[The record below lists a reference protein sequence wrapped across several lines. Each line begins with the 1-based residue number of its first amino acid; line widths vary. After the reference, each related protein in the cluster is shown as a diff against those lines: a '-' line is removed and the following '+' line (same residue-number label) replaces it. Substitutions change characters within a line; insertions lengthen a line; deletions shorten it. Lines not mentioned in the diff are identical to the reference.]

1 MSRALPLSPPTTPG
15 SPITQGTPSGAPASS
30 PAGPRSPLGALLVR
44 VRGALPVLPVV
55 AVVAL
60 LGLPIAPSGE
70 GGASIADAMSGLL
83 VVGCAV
89 RLVRDR
95 RRPLSPG
102 AAAVLAL
109 PVIGIAVAAADAA
122 GPGAG
127 LTGLTRYLQ
136 IFVLAP
142 SAVVLLVRD
151 RRDLRLLAWAF
162 VALALWQGTVGVHQY
177 VTGTGASYQGE
188 DVRAVGTFGPT
199 DVMGMAT
206 VVAFGLVC
214 AVALALGSGTARQRT
229 PAVVCALAL
238 LPPLALSFSRGAWIA
253 TALACGAQLALA
265 GVRRAVKVGAVVA
278 AVAVI
283 LVGGLGV
290 GTEMLQQRLD
300 SITQV
305 TDAPDQ
311 SVVDRYTM
319 WAAAVDMWRDHPLTG
334 VGLKGFPDHRDG
346 HASLALS
353 SGSDIGGAGTAY
365 SKQPLLSPHNM
376 YLLVL
381 SEQGLIGLLALA
393 GSWLAL
399 LVCALRGLV
408 RVRRAPPDGPAA
420 AGGGPARTATGLDC
434 ALIACGLLCW
444 QLVDFVYAD
453 IGGPSTVLTGVC
465 FGLVAWWALVDRVSP
480 LSLASEAGVSP
491 TRSAG
496 PGASAR
502 PDAPDT
508 PDTPD
513 TPDAPTASDASAAP
527 VSEAAAPP
535 VSASAASPGSS
546 PTPGSAKEAPTR

>member
-1 MSRALPLSPPTTPG
+1 M
-15 SPITQGTPSGAPASS
+15 
-30 PAGPRSPLGALLVR
+30 
-44 VRGALPVLPVV
+44 
-55 AVVAL
+55 AVIAL

-89 RLVRDR
+89 RLVRHR

-102 AAAVLAL
+102 AAVVLAL
-109 PVIGIAVAAADAA
+109 PVVGIAVAAADAA

-127 LTGLTRYLQ
+127 ITGLTRYLQ
-136 IFVLAP
+136 IFVLVPA
-142 SAVVLLVRD
+142 AVLLLVRD
-151 RRDLRLLAWAF
+151 RRDFRLLAWSF

-214 AVALALGSGTARQRT
+214 AVALALGSGTTRQRT
-229 PAVVCALAL
+229 SAVVCALAL

-253 TALACGAQLALA
+253 TALACGAQLTLA
-265 GVRRAVKVGAVVA
+265 GLRRAVRVGAVVA

-290 GTEMLQQRLD
+290 GTEMLQERLD
-300 SITQV
+300 SITRV

-319 WAAAVDMWRDHPLTG
+319 WAAAVDMWRDHPITG
-334 VGLKGFPDHRDG
+334 VGLKGFPGQRDG

-353 SGSDIGGAGTAY
+353 SGSDIGGAGAAY

-408 RVRRAPPDGPAA
+408 RVRRAPPGAPAGLGRPVRA
-420 AGGGPARTATGLDC
+420 PSGLDC
-434 ALIACGLLCW
+434 ALVSCGLLGW

-465 FGLVAWWALVDRVSP
+465 FGLVAWWALVDPASP
-480 LSLASEAGVSP
+480 LSLASDAGVSP
-491 TRSAG
+491 TSPVFDA
-496 PGASAR
+496 AAR
-502 PDAPDT
+502 PT
-508 PDTPD
+508 
-513 TPDAPTASDASAAP
+513 APTAVTEGFPTALDPEAQVSPTSP
-527 VSEAAAPP
+527 VPEAAAPP
-535 VSASAASPGSS
+535 VPVSSSASSSASS
-546 PTPGSAKEAPTR
+546 PTAGAPEGASTR